1 MKTGD
6 LVLLT
11 LARESRPSEKI
22 ERIATLRL
30 EPDKTFL
37 DLPRGPLRN
46 DTRHEI
52 TVEDLFP
59 AVGSTKL
66 AYRFTFFIPDEFWAD

>member
-6 LVLLT
+6 TVLILI
-11 LARESRPSEKI
+11 ARQSRPTEKI

-30 EPDKTFL
+30 EPGQAFL

-46 DTRHEI
+46 DTHNEI
-52 TVEDLFP
+52 TVEDLFA
-59 AVGSTKL
+59 AVGRAQFT
-66 AYRFTFFIPDEFWAD
+66 YRFTFYIPDEFWAD